1 MSFSF
6 NPLGPGLHPMHP
18 LLSGGGSF
26 LTAQQLG
33 APPPTPANAA
43 LLAGIN
49 NKPLEFKLK
58 PVQNGSGAAPME
70 LETVAERE
78 AIKDHGGNALAA
90 MEKAREESISKKM
103 LEELHKQH
111 QTAQLQ
117 HANGGEL
124 VFNQLLQ
131 QHQSAAA
138 AAHHHHGFMMMPG
151 VMNMVDGTSLISM
164 QPFQM
169 MAPGAELSS
178 ALGGTAATA
187 QSVAGGGGGSGGVG
201 VPSATAPSAA
211 TNADKPPATAKEII
225 YCKSCTLFPPNPNAP
240 APKTIE
246 RPPGCRTVF
255 VGGLP
260 AGMTEEVMR
269 EIFERCGEITTL
281 RLSKKNFCHIRYVY
295 EASVDSAIYLSGYR
309 VKIGSNFTYG
319 GGGSA
324 EPKEPPI
331 FGVLHVDYA
340 QARDDQYEY
349 ECKQRKLQREKRHR
363 ERLEEDRFRSLS
375 PQPVVHYTEHEAGSV
390 AERLKNDETFAKAVQ
405 TLVTWLERGDCSK
418 KNANNFYSMIQ
429 STNSHVRRLLSEKS
443 VCDEELKRAREQY
456 RRQTKGM
463 LAQFS
468 QIEKVFNAASHK
480 KVWDHFTKAQRK
492 NIDAWKK
499 QSLDIKCVQLDDFP
513 DEDGMDMS
521 DDDHSVSSLPC
532 KKARWEQDHKDHAV
546 DTDRGTAD
554 SAAEHQSLHDS
565 ELKMKI
571 LHIEVLQE
579 TIRNL
584 QTQLLENKAKETE
597 RQNRICELEDELKDA
612 NVKQLLLKTKIATS
626 KAAASSA
633 ASVSSSGK
641 GGDSESEE
649 CPAVHLPDGAPLAT
663 PVEMVSKATE
673 TATADDG
680 PTVPAVPNEREAK
693 MLAFAST
700 FLMINPHGAPF
711 EQVWAYVGRYV
722 NEMKPKEL
730 EDMFARYRQLFERCN
745 APASGERQVPGDG
758 QNASSIPSSPCYRFI
773 AHTAPAV
780 Q

>member
-6 NPLGPGLHPMHP
+6 NPLAPGLHPMHP
-18 LLSGGGSF
+18 LLSGGGGF

-33 APPPTPANAA
+33 APPTPANAA
-43 LLAGIN
+43 LIAGIN
-49 NKPLEFKLK
+49 NKPLEFKMK

-70 LETVAERE
+70 LETVNEHE
-78 AIKDHGGNALAA
+78 TIKDSGNPLVA
-90 MEKAREESISKKM
+90 MEKAREESINKKM

-111 QTAQLQ
+111 QNQLQ

-131 QHQSAAA
+131 QHQSP
-138 AAHHHHGFMMMPG
+138 HHGFMMMPG
-151 VMNMVDGTSLISM
+151 VMNMVDGSSLISM
-164 QPFQM
+164 QPFPM
-169 MAPGAELSS
+169 MAPSAELTG
-178 ALGGTAATA
+178 ALNGTAN
-187 QSVAGGGGGSGGVG
+187 
-201 VPSATAPSAA
+201 TAPSVTASASAA
-211 TNADKPPATAKEII
+211 SATGSNSAEKPATAKEII

-260 AGMTEEVMR
+260 TGMTEEVMR

-309 VKIGSNFTYG
+309 VKIGSNFNYG
-319 GGGSA
+319 GGA
-324 EPKEPPI
+324 TEAKEPPI

-429 STNSHVRRLLSEKS
+429 STNSHVRRLLNEKS

-463 LAQFS
+463 IAQFS

-532 KKARWEQDHKDHAV
+532 KRSRWEQDHKDHAV
-546 DTDRGTAD
+546 DTERGTSD
-554 SAAEHQSLHDS
+554 AAEPHTMHDS

-597 RQNRICELEDELKDA
+597 RQSRICELEDELKDA
-612 NVKQLLLKTKIATS
+612 NVKQLLLKTKIATT
-626 KAAASSA
+626 KAAASCA
-633 ASVSSSGK
+633 ASISSSGK
-641 GGDSESEE
+641 GGDSECEE
-649 CPAVHLPDGAPLAT
+649 CPTINIVPDTGPTLNPANPAVEMICKATATTGTSCELMVGAPAT
-663 PVEMVSKATE
+663 IA
-673 TATADDG
+673 
-680 PTVPAVPNEREAK
+680 PNEREAK
-693 MLAFAST
+693 ILAFAST
-700 FLMINPHGAPF
+700 FLMINPLGVPL
-711 EQVWAYVGRYV
+711 EQIWAYVGRYV
-722 NEMKPKEL
+722 HEIKPKEL
-730 EDMFARYRQLFERCN
+730 EEIFARYQELFERCN
-745 APASGERQVPGDG
+745 LPVSGNNDQLGEVQKP
-758 QNASSIPSSPCYRFI
+758 SSIKSSPCYRFI
-773 AHTAPAV
+773 AHNSPV
-780 Q
+780 K

>member
-1 MSFSF
+1 
-6 NPLGPGLHPMHP
+6 MHP
-18 LLSGGGSF
+18 ALLSGGGGF

-33 APPPTPANAA
+33 APPPTAANAA

-49 NKPLEFKLK
+49 NKPLEFKMK
-58 PVQNGSGAAPME
+58 PMQNGSGAAPME

-78 AIKDHGGNALAA
+78 AGKDVGNALAVL
-90 MEKAREESISKKM
+90 EKAREDSMNKKM
-103 LEELHKQH
+103 LEELHKQHH

-117 HANGGEL
+117 HANGGEM

-131 QHQSAAA
+131 QHHQSA
-138 AAHHHHGFMMMPG
+138 HHGFMMMPG
-151 VMNMVDGTSLISM
+151 VMNMVDGSSLISM

-169 MAPGAELSS
+169 MAPGAELAG
-178 ALGGTAATA
+178 ALNGTAVPA
-187 QSVAGGGGGSGGVG
+187 SSGGG
-201 VPSATAPSAA
+201 APSASTPGAVSAEKPA
-211 TNADKPPATAKEII
+211 TTAKEII

-260 AGMTEEVMR
+260 TGMTEEVMR

-309 VKIGSNFTYG
+309 VKIGSNFSYG
-319 GGGSA
+319 GAAGA
-324 EPKEPPI
+324 TEAKEPPI

-405 TLVTWLERGDCSK
+405 TLVAWLERGDCSK

-429 STNSHVRRLLSEKS
+429 STNSHVRRLLNEKS

-532 KKARWEQDHKDHAV
+532 KRSRWEQDHKDHAV
-546 DTDRGTAD
+546 DTDRGAADTAE
-554 SAAEHQSLHDS
+554 AQATHDS

-597 RQNRICELEDELKDA
+597 RQNRICELEDELKEA
-612 NVKQLLLKTKIATS
+612 NVKQLLLKTKIATT
-626 KAAASSA
+626 KAAASGAGSI
-633 ASVSSSGK
+633 SSSSGR

-649 CPAVHLPDGAPLAT
+649 CSPAAGASGDGPL
-663 PVEMVSKATE
+663 PVEMVSKATATTDTGSAE
-673 TATADDG
+673 TV
-680 PTVPAVPNEREAK
+680 TVAPNEREAK
-693 MLAFAST
+693 ILAFAST
-700 FLMINPHGAPF
+700 FLMINPHGVPF
-711 EQVWAYVGRYV
+711 DQVWAYVGRYV
-722 NEMKPKEL
+722 SEMKPKEL
-730 EDMFARYRQLFERCN
+730 EDVFARNRQLFERCTDGG
-745 APASGERQVPGDG
+745 APAGDEQPLGEAQKVSGT
-758 QNASSIPSSPCYRFI
+758 ITSSPCYKFI
-773 AHTAPAV
+773 AHKTPV

>member
-6 NPLGPGLHPMHP
+6 NPLAPGLHPMHP
-18 LLSGGGSF
+18 LLSGAGGY

-33 APPPTPANAA
+33 APPTPTNTA
-43 LLAGIN
+43 LIAGIN

-78 AIKDHGGNALAA
+78 SIKDGGNALAA
-90 MEKAREESISKKM
+90 MEKAREDSINKKM

-111 QTAQLQ
+111 QSQLQ
-117 HANGGEL
+117 HANGSEL

-131 QHQSAAA
+131 QHQSQ
-138 AAHHHHGFMMMPG
+138 HHGFMMMPG
-151 VMNMVDGTSLISM
+151 VMNMVDGSSLISM
-164 QPFQM
+164 QPFPM
-169 MAPGAELSS
+169 MAPSAELTG
-178 ALGGTAATA
+178 ALNGTANQAASLTA
-187 QSVAGGGGGSGGVG
+187 NASGASTAGSGSGEK
-201 VPSATAPSAA
+201 SAPT
-211 TNADKPPATAKEII
+211 KEII
-225 YCKSCTLFPPNPNAP
+225 YCKNCTLFPPNPSAP

-260 AGMTEEVMR
+260 TGMTEEVMR

-309 VKIGSNFTYG
+309 VKIGSNFNYG
-319 GGGSA
+319 GNNGGGVGGA
-324 EPKEPPI
+324 EAKEPPI

-405 TLVTWLERGDCSK
+405 TLVTWLDRGDCSK

-429 STNSHVRRLLSEKS
+429 STNSHVRRLLNEKS

-513 DEDGMDMS
+513 EDDGMDMS

-532 KKARWEQDHKDHAV
+532 KKSRSEHDHKDHSVDMERGSV
-546 DTDRGTAD
+546 DTGEPHTA
-554 SAAEHQSLHDS
+554 HDS
-565 ELKMKI
+565 ELKLKI

-597 RQNRICELEDELKDA
+597 RQARICELEDELKEA
-612 NVKQLLLKTKIATS
+612 NVKQLLLKTKIATT
-626 KAAASSA
+626 KAAASCA
-633 ASVSSSGK
+633 ASVASSGK

-649 CPAVHLPDGAPLAT
+649 CATVTVAPDAGPGG
-663 PVEMVSKATE
+663 PPEMVCKAT
-673 TATADDG
+673 ATTGTGCEGVAG
-680 PTVPAVPNEREAK
+680 ELPNEREAK
-693 MLAFAST
+693 ILAFAST
-700 FLMINPHGAPF
+700 FLMINPLGVPF

-730 EDMFARYRQLFERCN
+730 EEVFARYQQLFERCGTTG
-745 APASGERQVPGDG
+745 SGGAADDQQNVMP
-758 QNASSIPSSPCYRFI
+758 NASSAIKSSPCYRFI
-773 AHTAPAV
+773 GHKSPLQV
-780 Q
+780 SLV

>member
-1 MSFSF
+1 MSYTF
-6 NPLGPGLHPMHP
+6 NPLGPGGLHPMHP
-18 LLSGGGSF
+18 LLSAGGGF

-33 APPPTPANAA
+33 SPAAAANAA

-49 NKPLEFKLK
+49 NKPLEFKVK
-58 PVQNGSGAAPME
+58 SAQNGSGSAPME
-70 LETVAERE
+70 LETVAEHE
-78 AIKDHGGNALAA
+78 TIKDGNTIAS
-90 MEKAREESISKKM
+90 MEKAREENLNKKM
-103 LEELHKQH
+103 LEEFNKH
-111 QTAQLQ
+111 QNQLQ
-117 HANGGEL
+117 QHVAANGGEL
-124 VFNQLLQ
+124 VFNQLLPQ
-131 QHQSAAA
+131 QP
-138 AAHHHHGFMMMPG
+138 HGFMMMPG
-151 VMNMVDGTSLISM
+151 VMNMVDGSSLISM
-164 QPFQM
+164 QPFPM
-169 MAPGAELSS
+169 MAPNASDLSGALNNNTVNNVPP
-178 ALGGTAATA
+178 GGA
-187 QSVAGGGGGSGGVG
+187 SVATNGTGS
-201 VPSATAPSAA
+201 PE
-211 TNADKPPATAKEII
+211 KPASAKEVI
-225 YCKSCTLFPPNPNAP
+225 YCKNCTLFPPNPNAP
-240 APKTIE
+240 PPKTIE

-260 AGMTEEVMR
+260 TGMTEEVMR

-309 VKIGSNFTYG
+309 VKIGSNFSYG
-319 GGGSA
+319 NPEA
-324 EPKEPPI
+324 KEPPI

-375 PQPVVHYTEHEAGSV
+375 PQPVVHYTEHEASSV

-418 KNANNFYSMIQ
+418 KNSNNFYSMIQ
-429 STNSHVRRLLSEKS
+429 STNSHVRRLLSEKG

-456 RRQTKGM
+456 RRQTKTM

-499 QSLDIKCVQLDDFP
+499 QSLCVQLDDFP
-513 DEDGMDMS
+513 DDDGMDMS
-521 DDDHSVSSLPC
+521 DDDHSVSSLPF
-532 KKARWEQDHKDHAV
+532 KKSRWEHEHKDHTGDSERSGA
-546 DTDRGTAD
+546 DGTE
-554 SAAEHQSLHDS
+554 STVVSHDG

-626 KAAASSA
+626 KVAASST
-633 ASVSSSGK
+633 ASISSSK
-641 GGDSESEE
+641 GDSEGESDYACTSAPET
-649 CPAVHLPDGAPLAT
+649 GAPTAA
-663 PVEMVSKATE
+663 VCKATSTRDVGSGE
-673 TATADDG
+673 SFPPPVASELGA
-680 PTVPAVPNEREAK
+680 PNEKEVK
-693 MLAFAST
+693 MVAFAAT
-700 FLMINPHGAPF
+700 FMMIHPLGVPLD
-711 EQVWAYVGRYV
+711 QVWAYVGRYV
-722 NEMKPKEL
+722 AELKPKEL
-730 EDMFARYRQLFERCN
+730 EDAFARYPQLFKRCVL
-745 APASGERQVPGDG
+745 APGMVSGPDSSASGGSVE
-758 QNASSIPSSPCYRFI
+758 QNQDRISSPWYRFVG
-773 AHTAPAV
+773 HESSNV
-780 Q
+780 RD

>member
-6 NPLGPGLHPMHP
+6 NPLGPGLHPMP
-18 LLSGGGSF
+18 ETSPERFRRGTDGAGNGGRAGSDQGSRWQCVGRHGKGTRGKHQQEDAGG
-26 LTAQQLG
+26 TAQ
-33 APPPTPANAA
+33 
-43 LLAGIN
+43 
-49 NKPLEFKLK
+49 
-58 PVQNGSGAAPME
+58 AAP
-70 LETVAERE
+70 
-78 AIKDHGGNALAA
+78 
-90 MEKAREESISKKM
+90 
-103 LEELHKQH
+103 
-111 QTAQLQ
+111 
-117 HANGGEL
+117 NG
-124 VFNQLLQ
+124 
-131 QHQSAAA
+131 SAAA
-138 AAHHHHGFMMMPG
+138 CERGRARVQPAAPAAPVCRRRRPPPPRFHDDAGRDEHGRRYVPDQHAA
-151 VMNMVDGTSLISM
+151 VPNDG
-164 QPFQM
+164 
-169 MAPGAELSS
+169 PGAELSS

-187 QSVAGGGGGSGGVG
+187 QSVAGGGGSGG

-211 TNADKPPATAKEII
+211 TNAEKPPATAKEII

-673 TATADDG
+673 TAAADG
-680 PTVPAVPNEREAK
+680 PTVPVVPNEREAK

-745 APASGERQVPGDG
+745 APASGEQLVPGDG
-758 QNASSIPSSPCYRFI
+758 PNASSIPSSPCYRFI
-773 AHTAPAV
+773 AHKAPAV

>member
-1 MSFSF
+1 
-6 NPLGPGLHPMHP
+6 MHP
-18 LLSGGGSF
+18 LLQGGGGF

-33 APPPTPANAA
+33 APPGTPAANAA

-49 NKPLEFKLK
+49 NKPLEFKVK
-58 PVQNGSGAAPME
+58 PIQNGSGGAAPME
-70 LETVAERE
+70 LETVAEHE
-78 AIKDHGGNALAA
+78 AIKEAA
-90 MEKAREESISKKM
+90 IEKAREESKKM

-111 QTAQLQ
+111 HSQLQ
-117 HANGGEL
+117 HTANGGEL

-131 QHQSAAA
+131 QHQS
-138 AAHHHHGFMMMPG
+138 HHGFMMMPG
-151 VMNMVDGTSLISM
+151 VMNMVDGSSLISM
-164 QPFQM
+164 QTFPM
-169 MAPGAELSS
+169 MAAPANPELSG
-178 ALGGTAATA
+178 ALNGA
-187 QSVAGGGGGSGGVG
+187 
-201 VPSATAPSAA
+201 PATAPSVIAP
-211 TNADKPPATAKEII
+211 TGGNSTEKPATAKEII

-240 APKTIE
+240 TPKTIE

-260 AGMTEEVMR
+260 TGMTEEVMR

-309 VKIGSNFTYG
+309 VKIGSNFSYGAGAG
-319 GGGSA
+319 GGGGGGGAA
-324 EPKEPPI
+324 EAKEPPI

-429 STNSHVRRLLSEKS
+429 STNSHVRRLLSEKG
-443 VCDEELKRAREQY
+443 VCDEELKRARDQY

-463 LAQFS
+463 LTQFS

-499 QSLDIKCVQLDDFP
+499 QSLDHAA
-513 DEDGMDMS
+513 
-521 DDDHSVSSLPC
+521 DHP
-532 KKARWEQDHKDHAV
+532 
-546 DTDRGTAD
+546 DRGPSDGAES
-554 SAAEHQSLHDS
+554 SAAHDS

-584 QTQLLENKAKETE
+584 QTQLLENKAKETVRTE
-597 RQNRICELEDELKDA
+597 RICVLEDELKEA

-626 KAAASSA
+626 KAAASCA
-633 ASVSSSGK
+633 ASIASSSGK
-641 GGDSESEE
+641 GGDSEGEE
-649 CPAVHLPDGAPLAT
+649 GGAPEQPAPVAVT
-663 PVEMVSKATE
+663 VEMVSKAT
-673 TATADDG
+673 ATGDADG
-680 PTVPAVPNEREAK
+680 EPSPAAAPNEREAK
-693 MLAFAST
+693 ILAFASA
-700 FLMINPHGAPF
+700 FLMINPARDGAPF

-722 NEMKPKEL
+722 PEMKPKEL
-730 EDMFARYRQLFERCN
+730 ETIFARYRQLFERSD
-745 APASGERQVPGDG
+745 PSVSDERKWDK
-758 QNASSIPSSPCYRFI
+758 
-773 AHTAPAV
+773 
-780 Q
+780 

>member
-6 NPLGPGLHPMHP
+6 NHLAPNGLHPMHP
-18 LLSGGGSF
+18 LLSGGGGF

-33 APPPTPANAA
+33 ASNVAAAANVA

-49 NKPLEFKLK
+49 NKPLEFKVK
-58 PVQNGSGAAPME
+58 PGQNGSGAAPME
-70 LETVAERE
+70 LESVAERHE
-78 AIKDHGGNALAA
+78 AKESCSAAASAL
-90 MEKAREESISKKM
+90 EKAREDSINKTM
-103 LEELHKQH
+103 LEELQKH
-111 QTAQLQ
+111 QSQLQ
-117 HANGGEL
+117 QHVAANGGEL
-124 VFNQLLQ
+124 VFNQLLPQ
-131 QHQSAAA
+131 QP
-138 AAHHHHGFMMMPG
+138 HGFMMMPG
-151 VMNMVDGTSLISM
+151 VMNMVDGSSLISM
-164 QPFQM
+164 QPFPIM
-169 MAPGAELSS
+169 GPGPGASELPGPGAGS
-178 ALGGTAATA
+178 AA
-187 QSVAGGGGGSGGVG
+187 
-201 VPSATAPSAA
+201 PPSAA
-211 TNADKPPATAKEII
+211 TSGASDKTSATKEVI

-240 APKTIE
+240 SPKTIE

-260 AGMTEEVMR
+260 TGMTEEVMR

-309 VKIGSNFTYG
+309 VKIGSNFTYPAG
-319 GGGSA
+319 P

-349 ECKQRKLQREKRHR
+349 ECRQRKLQREKRHR
-363 ERLEEDRFRSLS
+363 ERLEDDRFRSLS
-375 PQPVVHYTEHEAGSV
+375 PQPVVHYTEHEATSV

-405 TLVTWLERGDCSK
+405 TLVAWLERGDCSK

-429 STNSHVRRLLSEKS
+429 STNSHVRRLLNEKS
-443 VCDEELKRAREQY
+443 TFDEELKRAREQY
-456 RRQTKGM
+456 RRQTKAM

-521 DDDHSVSSLPC
+521 DDDYSVSSFPY
-532 KKARWEQDHKDHAV
+532 KKARWEQHDQKDHHCDSERA
-546 DTDRGTAD
+546 TDGHSEPVAAD
-554 SAAEHQSLHDS
+554 G

-612 NVKQLLLKTKIATS
+612 NVRQLLLKTKIATS
-626 KAAASSA
+626 KVAASSSGP
-633 ASVSSSGK
+633 SVSSGK
-641 GGDSESEE
+641 DSDCEE
-649 CPAVHLPDGAPLAT
+649 TVACA
-663 PVEMVSKATE
+663 PVESTAPPVGAAPSDDGNASRPTGTETLESCGLLGGAVSK
-673 TATADDG
+673 
-680 PTVPAVPNEREAK
+680 PREAK
-693 MLAFAST
+693 MIALTSN
-700 FLMINPHGAPF
+700 FLVIHPQGVPF
-711 EQVWAYVGRYV
+711 DHVWSYVGRYV
-722 NEMKPKEL
+722 SEVKPKQL
-730 EDMFARYRQLFERCN
+730 EEILARYGQLFERSEPPAGAVSVLPVNQGNDHGTN
-745 APASGERQVPGDG
+745 AWYKFIGHASVD
-758 QNASSIPSSPCYRFI
+758 
-773 AHTAPAV
+773 
-780 Q
+780 

>member
-18 LLSGGGSF
+18 LLSGGGGF

-33 APPPTPANAA
+33 APPPTPSNAA

-70 LETVAERE
+70 LETVAERD
-78 AIKDHGGNALAA
+78 AIKDSNNALAA
-90 MEKAREESISKKM
+90 MEKAREESINKKM

-117 HANGGEL
+117 HANGGEI

-131 QHQSAAA
+131 QHQSAA
-138 AAHHHHGFMMMPG
+138 HHGFMMMPG

-169 MAPGAELSS
+169 MAPSAELSGALSGTTPTGQSIGGSSGAPGASTPGSTS
-178 ALGGTAATA
+178 AEKAAT
-187 QSVAGGGGGSGGVG
+187 
-201 VPSATAPSAA
+201 T
-211 TNADKPPATAKEII
+211 KEII

-260 AGMTEEVMR
+260 TGMTEEVMR

-319 GGGSA
+319 GGGTEA
-324 EPKEPPI
+324 KDPPI

-363 ERLEEDRFRSLS
+363 ERLEDDRFRSLS

-429 STNSHVRRLLSEKS
+429 STNSHVRRLLNEKS

-463 LAQFS
+463 LTQFS

-499 QSLDIKCVQLDDFP
+499 QSLDIKTVQLDDFP

-521 DDDHSVSSLPC
+521 DDDHSISSLPC
-532 KKARWEQDHKDHAV
+532 KKSRWEQDHKDHGT
-546 DTDRGTAD
+546 DTDRSTTDAI
-554 SAAEHQSLHDS
+554 EHQTIHES

-597 RQNRICELEDELKDA
+597 RQARICELEDELKDA
-612 NVKQLLLKTKIATS
+612 NVKQLLLKTKIATT
-626 KAAASSA
+626 KAAASCATSI
-633 ASVSSSGK
+633 SSSGK

-649 CPAVHLPDGAPLAT
+649 CPAVNVPEAT
-663 PVEMVSKATE
+663 IATVRPVEMVSKATATTE
-673 TATADDG
+673 TTGSADG
-680 PTVPAVPNEREAK
+680 PAMVAPNEREAK
-693 MLAFAST
+693 IVAFAST
-700 FLMINPHGAPF
+700 FLMINPLGVPF

-730 EDMFARYRQLFERCN
+730 EDVFARYQQLFERCN
-745 APASGERQVPGDG
+745 APASDERQLLGEM
-758 QNASSIPSSPCYRFI
+758 QNTSGKTSSPCYRFI
-773 AHTAPAV
+773 AHKTPV